1 MIWKKQDYTK
11 VERKIFDFVP
21 EIPQEE
27 DPDILEPIEYC
38 TRFLDD
44 DFLNNIVEESNKYAI
59 QTNPDKPLDLTKNE
73 LEQFIGILY
82 AMSLVKMPSTRLYWS
97 KEFYFDKV
105 AGVMR
110 INRFE
115 KIKQFLHC
123 NDNLARPENCD
134 DRLYK
139 IRPVVDAL
147 KKKFTEI
154 CPTEKLCI
162 DEQMVPFKGKSGIKQ
177 YNPQKP
183 KKWGYKL
190 YILSG
195 VDGLIYNFEIHTG
208 AIGNCP
214 GQPDLKASGNIVLI
228 LLQNIPRMKWHKL
241 YIDNWYTGVDL
252 VKTLHEQ
259 GIACVGTV
267 RANRLPNCKLSADA
281 VMKKKGRGAMEMWT
295 TVVDDVEL
303 RAVKWFDNRGVT
315 LLSTYEAV
323 QPTKQISRWDRKAR
337 KKVDI
342 ICPSIVT
349 TYNQFMGG
357 VDLLDAL
364 LSLYRIHIRSKK
376 WYHKLVFHFLDVIVV
391 QAWLLYRRDR
401 LATGALPKSNMRLR
415 EFKMSIANSLLRSGK
430 GNGILKRGRPSCGL
444 EAEIQSKKKRGPAAV
459 VPNKSIR
466 LDGIEHWPE
475 YMEDGKKGRCK
486 YPNCTAITRVICQKC
501 KLNLCFTVKSNCF
514 KNFHTE

>member
-147 KKKFTEI
+147 KKK
-154 CPTEKLCI
+154 
-162 DEQMVPFKGKSGIKQ
+162 V
-177 YNPQKP
+177 YRN
-183 KKWGYKL
+183 
-190 YILSG
+190 LS
-195 VDGLIYNFEIHTG
+195 N
-208 AIGNCP
+208 
-214 GQPDLKASGNIVLI
+214 
-228 LLQNIPRMKWHKL
+228 
-241 YIDNWYTGVDL
+241 
-252 VKTLHEQ
+252 
-259 GIACVGTV
+259 
-267 RANRLPNCKLSADA
+267 
-281 VMKKKGRGAMEMWT
+281 
-295 TVVDDVEL
+295 
-303 RAVKWFDNRGVT
+303 
-315 LLSTYEAV
+315 
-323 QPTKQISRWDRKAR
+323 RKA
-337 KKVDI
+337 
-342 ICPSIVT
+342 
-349 TYNQFMGG
+349 
-357 VDLLDAL
+357 
-364 LSLYRIHIRSKK
+364 LYR
-376 WYHKLVFHFLDVIVV
+376 
-391 QAWLLYRRDR
+391 
-401 LATGALPKSNMRLR
+401 
-415 EFKMSIANSLLRSGK
+415 
-430 GNGILKRGRPSCGL
+430 
-444 EAEIQSKKKRGPAAV
+444 
-459 VPNKSIR
+459 
-466 LDGIEHWPE
+466 
-475 YMEDGKKGRCK
+475 
-486 YPNCTAITRVICQKC
+486 
-501 KLNLCFTVKSNCF
+501 
-514 KNFHTE
+514 